1 MITWWFAILP
11 ARKSATRPPSSSSC
25 GTPSVQRS
33 GGRGSDEEQ
42 SKIVVAMT
50 RKPSTF
56 EEEVAAMRERLKRGS
71 GGALREW
78 ATRLGRARVWD
89 TLVFATLLFTATV
102 TPMEV
107 AFQKDGVRS
116 KSVAS
121 ASPESAGMK
130 LLFALNRIVDVVFIV
145 DLLKHA
151 LLATMPTSP
160 SSPSSATSS
169 NDNND
174 KDLTTTGR
182 RAVMADAASTQR
194 RYARNWLP
202 IDVVAAIPYDL
213 VALAANDGRVSRLR
227 ALRMLRLVRL
237 LKLGSVGEII
247 RHFQISYS
255 LSYASLA
262 ILKYLAII
270 IVAAGVQRTFVQIG
284 FLSSFGRRRSLAR
297 GIPFFVLRR
306 TTPTERKNTA
316 VFPLFLSDILRRI
329 HSTNNSQRAQVSAHW
344 MTCLWVLTA
353 ALQPKRA
360 YTWVEALADS
370 KNDIGT
376 TDLARRSPRT
386 NFRRH
391 SVSHRYARGLYFTVY
406 TLTGLGLGD
415 VVPSTQTETIIAT
428 LLIAYGGIIW
438 AYIVGNVCSV
448 VTTMDVHGIAFRQ
461 RMDELNYMLK
471 DRNFSTDLRERCR
484 LYFHQSKQQ
493 HRVAASAH
501 LVKLMS
507 AGLRAEVAAAA
518 NGEWLQ
524 QVWYLRNAS
533 HAFVAEISVV
543 LSAYTFAPAELVDVK
558 SPSVRSERRKR
569 FPVCDL

>member
-270 IVAAGVQRTFVQIG
+270 IV
-284 FLSSFGRRRSLAR
+284 
-297 GIPFFVLRR
+297 
-306 TTPTERKNTA
+306 
-316 VFPLFLSDILRRI
+316 
-329 HSTNNSQRAQVSAHW
+329 SAHW